1 MTQKYYILLAFLPA
15 DLIKYIYMINL
26 KNQSVNTI
34 IRIFNHQQIK
44 QKILKRFVKL
54 FCRNNN
60 ISNNPYNNNNIYNP
74 LSTINNS
81 LDTTNYITFKNEL
94 ELIAAELKYIR
105 NANYNRERYNYQ
117 FWQYF
122 LTLISNILMRY
133 NIFIDNIPTALL
145 KIPNKLKNKLNKCI
159 QIWYELCTKHNIKLA
174 VLLKNKALYND
185 YVYISTRQVGPLFD
199 FNRFM
204 IAPVVISNQGEFI
217 DTDFG
222 TLLHVNFIVN

>member
-1 MTQKYYILLAFLPA
+1 MRQKYYILLAFLPA

-26 KNQSVNTI
+26 KNQSINTI

-60 ISNNPYNNNNIYNP
+60 ISNNPYNNNNICNP
-74 LSTINNS
+74 PNTINNS
-81 LDTTNYITFKNEL
+81 LDTTNYTTFKNEL
-94 ELIAAELKYIR
+94 ELIATELKYIR

-122 LTLISNILMRY
+122 LTLISNILMKY

-145 KIPNKLKNKLNKCI
+145 KIPKELKNKLNKCI
-159 QIWYELCTKHNIKLA
+159 HIWYQLCTKHNIKLA
-174 VLLKNKALYND
+174 ILLKNKALYYD
-185 YVYISTRQVGPLFD
+185 YVYISTRRVGPLLDFD
-199 FNRFM
+199 RLTT
-204 IAPVVISNQGEFI
+204 APVVISNQCEFI
-217 DTDFG
+217 DTNFE
-222 TLLHVNFIVN
+222 TLLYVNFIVN

>member
-1 MTQKYYILLAFLPA
+1 MTQKYYILLAFLPT

-26 KNQSVNTI
+26 KNQSITTI

-60 ISNNPYNNNNIYNP
+60 ISNNPYNNNNICNP
-74 LSTINNS
+74 PNTINNSPNTINNS
-81 LDTTNYITFKNEL
+81 LDTTNYTTFKNEL
-94 ELIAAELKYIR
+94 ELIASKLKYIR
-105 NANYNRERYNYQ
+105 NTNYNRERYNYH

-145 KIPNKLKNKLNKCI
+145 KIPK
-159 QIWYELCTKHNIKLA
+159 E
-174 VLLKNKALYND
+174 
-185 YVYISTRQVGPLFD
+185 
-199 FNRFM
+199 
-204 IAPVVISNQGEFI
+204 
-217 DTDFG
+217 
-222 TLLHVNFIVN
+222 